1 MKAKVILILA
11 LALLVAMPTLAMADD
26 DRTITVTGKATLT
39 VSADTAVIALS
50 VETVKTTV
58 SEATQENAATMEKV
72 LQALRDLGLQD
83 KDIITENYYVMTMY
97 DYEGATP
104 SIRGYSV
111 TNSLSVTV
119 RDLKMVGQ
127 VIDTAFAAG
136 VNSCGGVSFRASN
149 ANEYNDEV
157 LKAAI
162 AEGRRKAALVAE
174 ASGVSLGKVLSVTEA
189 FGTYTGAAYTQ
200 NTRSAKADEAVM
212 AATAIMADGLD
223 LSATV
228 TIVFEIA
235 H

>member
-1 MKAKVILILA
+1 MKKLISLLLALCVA
-11 LALLVAMPTLAMADD
+11 LALPVLSMAEE
-26 DRTITVTGKATLT
+26 DRTITVTGKATMT
-39 VSADTAVIALS
+39 VAADTAVISLS
-50 VETVKTTV
+50 VETVKATV
-58 SEATQENAATMEKV
+58 AEATSENAQAMEKV
-72 LQALRDLGLQD
+72 LQSLYALGLAE
-83 KDIITENYYVMTMY
+83 KDVTTENYYVMTMY
-97 DYEGATP
+97 DYDSGE
-104 SIRGYSV
+104 SFIRGYSV

-119 RDLKMVGQ
+119 RDLTQVGT

-136 VNSCGGVSFRASN
+136 VNSCGGVSFRAST

-174 ASGVSLGKVLSVTEA
+174 AAGVSLGKVISVTES
-189 FGTYTGAAYTQ
+189 FGTYSGAAFYQ
-200 NTRSAKADEAVM
+200 NTRSAKADAMME

-235 H
+235 D